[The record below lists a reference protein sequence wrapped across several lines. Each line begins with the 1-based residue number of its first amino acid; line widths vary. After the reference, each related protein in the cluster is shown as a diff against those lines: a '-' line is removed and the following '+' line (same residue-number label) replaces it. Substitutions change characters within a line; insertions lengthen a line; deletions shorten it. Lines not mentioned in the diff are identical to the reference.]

1 MISELR
7 LRIYF
12 FGLLLL
18 VFFKTADGPIIDLVP
33 VLGAIS
39 EFSGWSIRRSEQIL
53 SLKWLAIASLA
64 SCVWLPKAAITRF
77 FGLLFFSLFI
87 LGLYSQVYS
96 RQLDYIPHSENIHF
110 FLLLALFIISLSKV
124 EIETKKMNLI
134 LSFIIGWTYAAA
146 FFTKIDNVGWDWATG
161 ETLPAYFTTFWLITE
176 SSHLAALASSPGLT
190 KAAGI
195 STLAFEL
202 VALPLLLLSKTRNL
216 TILAALL
223 FHFSVWWI
231 LGINFF
237 VSYLI
242 GFALIWKTREST

>member
-1 MISELR
+1 MINDLR

-18 VFFKTADGPIIDLVP
+18 VVFKTADGPIIDLVP
-33 VLGAIS
+33 VLADIT
-39 EFSGWSIRRSEQIL
+39 EFSGWSLRKSDQIL

-64 SCVWLPKAAITRF
+64 SCIWRPKAAILRF
-77 FGLLFFSLFI
+77 LGLVFFSLFM

-110 FLLLALFIISLSKV
+110 FLLLGLFIVSLSKA
-124 EIETKKMNLI
+124 EIETKKLNL
-134 LSFIIGWTYAAA
+134 LFSFIIGWTYAAA

-176 SSHLAALASSPGLT
+176 NSTLSELARSPSLT
-190 KAAGI
+190 KIAGI
-195 STLAFEL
+195 STLTFEL
-202 VALPLLLLSKTRNL
+202 LALPLLLFSKTRNL

-237 VSYLI
+237 ASYLI
-242 GFALIWKTREST
+242 GFVLIWKTREST

>member
-1 MISELR
+1 MINDLR
-7 LRIYF
+7 LRLYF
-12 FGLLLL
+12 LGLIVL
-18 VFFKTADGPIIDLVP
+18 VFFKTANGPIVDLVP
-33 VLGAIS
+33 ALASFTEIT
-39 EFSGWSIRRSEQIL
+39 GWSLRTSGQVI

-64 SCVWLPKAAITRF
+64 SCIWLPKNAITRF
-77 FGLLFFSLFI
+77 LGLLFFSFFM

-110 FLLLALFIISLSKV
+110 FLLLALFVVSLSKI
-124 EIETKKMNLI
+124 EIEKKRLNQVFC
-134 LSFIIGWTYAAA
+134 FIIGWTYAAA
-146 FFTKIDNVGWDWATG
+146 FLTKIDNVGWDWATG

-176 SSHLAALASSPGLT
+176 SSTLADLARSPNFT
-190 KAAGI
+190 KLVGI

-202 VALPLLLLSKTRNL
+202 FALPLLLFSKTRNL
-216 TILAALL
+216 TILAALI

-242 GFALIWKTREST
+242 GFVLVWKTRESS